1 MASYRVIEL
10 QTTKEG
16 IDAQAITAYE
26 EKNNALMAYHQALAS
41 CYASESLQAFCVMVV
56 NFHGGV
62 EARDYYDGTNAP
74 EPNEDE
80 EG

>member
-10 QTTKEG
+10 QTTKES

-26 EKNNALMAYHQALAS
+26 A
-41 CYASESLQAFCVMVV
+41 
-56 NFHGGV
+56 
-62 EARDYYDGTNAP
+62 
-74 EPNEDE
+74 E

>member
-1 MASYRVIEL
+1 MASFRVIEL

-26 EKNNALMAYHQALAS
+26 DKDKALMAYHQALAS
-41 CYASESLQAFCVMVV
+41 CYASQSLQAFAVEVV

-62 EARDYYDGTNAP
+62 EACEYHEAPAP
-74 EPNEDE
+74 EPNEAE